1 MRLIRTSYNICPSPE
16 AKETGIIIVV
26 GESWGSET
34 LINLPRVTQQLSA
47 RANSPLLSLS
57 DITATNYD
65 VLSVSTRLPPYPGE
79 LIPATEGHGN
89 FVSAHLKVQEWFGM
103 YQHAS

>member
-1 MRLIRTSYNICPSPE
+1 MPE
-16 AKETGIIIVV
+16 PTVHLG
-26 GESWGSET
+26 
-34 LINLPRVTQQLSA
+34 
-47 RANSPLLSLS
+47 LS

-89 FVSAHLKVQEWFGM
+89 FVSAHLKVQEWFGIKI
-103 YQHAS
+103 ATNFCFLDP